1 MVLFNILKK
10 QEGLYSLVQIEKDCR
25 TVLLLL
31 MAPPKVVQG
40 QARKEMRLKLE
51 NRRASLPLILGL
63 LSHTEQIFTVIM
75 PTIRTEQHIVT
86 LQQVLVQ
93 LAYL

>member
-40 QARKEMRLKLE
+40 QARKEMGLKLE
-51 NRRASLPLILGL
+51 NCRASLPLILGL
-63 LSHTEQIFTVIM
+63 L
-75 PTIRTEQHIVT
+75 IVT
-86 LQQVLVQ
+86 QSKYSQ
-93 LAYL
+93 